1 MMIWYHV
8 TPSWMAIPMI
18 PALLL
23 LMILTAT
30 GVGCWLA
37 AVYIQYRDVRQ
48 IVPFIVQ
55 IWMYISPVVY
65 PLSLVPERYRTLY
78 ALNPM
83 AGIIQTFRVVLLRT
97 GEIPWGTLGVST
109 IVGLALFLERYAVL
123 SANRA
128 PVRGRRVRPLA
139 IWAREITKRYR
150 IGGAVHR
157 HASLRDAIAHTASRA
172 SAWPAIAD
180 ALERDEAERSE
191 AAEDFLALRGV
202 SFEIRQGE
210 IVGLIGRNGAGKS
223 TLLKILSRITTPTS
237 GRAEVHGRLGSLL
250 EVGTGFHP
258 ELTGRD
264 NIFLNGAILGMRRQ
278 EIARASMRSSS
289 SRGCR
294 NSSTR
299 R

>member
-1 MMIWYHV
+1 MTESAVGGLAPDGPLPTIVIEPAPRWPGINVSELWANRELLLFLVWRDIKVQYAQTALGAAWAVVQPLMTMLIFTLVFGRLAKIPSDGVPYSVFTLAALIPWMYFSSAFSAASASLVNSSNLITKVYFPRLIIPIVSVLSGLVNFAVSCIVLAVMMIWYHV
-8 TPSWMAIPMI
+8 TPSLLAIPMI

-109 IVGLALFLERYAVL
+109 IVGIAMFLCGTLYYRRTEHLF
-123 SANRA
+123 
-128 PVRGRRVRPLA
+128 
-139 IWAREITKRYR
+139 
-150 IGGAVHR
+150 
-157 HASLRDAIAHTASRA
+157 
-172 SAWPAIAD
+172 AD
-180 ALERDEAERSE
+180 VA
-191 AAEDFLALRGV
+191 
-202 SFEIRQGE
+202 
-210 IVGLIGRNGAGKS
+210 
-223 TLLKILSRITTPTS
+223 
-237 GRAEVHGRLGSLL
+237 
-250 EVGTGFHP
+250 
-258 ELTGRD
+258 
-264 NIFLNGAILGMRRQ
+264 
-278 EIARASMRSSS
+278 
-289 SRGCR
+289 
-294 NSSTR
+294 
-299 R
+299 